1 MGLVRGGGHWNLCF
15 SRNLNDWELNNIE
28 QFFARLQ
35 GTIVNGEED
44 RAMWMD
50 LRNETFSV
58 KSLYATLELGSA
70 TSFPAGVV
78 WNP

>member
-1 MGLVRGGGHWNLCF
+1 
-15 SRNLNDWELNNIE
+15 
-28 QFFARLQ
+28 
-35 GTIVNGEED
+35 
-44 RAMWMD
+44 MWMD